1 MKEEDLRSQINE
13 LIKDEIQEVINDY
26 VEEKE
31 KEVFRME
38 STGLGFVN
46 AEEDDDELKVKVSS
60 REIDKIIKEYKKIK
74 KSQRSNLAQIKKM
87 GLVDKN
93 GKSLS

>member
-1 MKEEDLRSQINE
+1 MKDENLRSQINE

-46 AEEDDDELKVKVSS
+46 TEDDDELKVKVSS